1 MDPLRILLVDDHAL
15 FRKGLAGLISGRED
29 MVVVA
34 EAGNGVEAI
43 EKARETMPDL
53 ILMDIVMPGSDGLE
67 ATRVIKEELPLV
79 RIVMLTASDEDVN
92 LFAALKNGADG
103 YLLKILEPAQ
113 LFAMIDGIRRGESP
127 ISGSLASRI
136 LNEFRRPERDQSQVT
151 DYVERLTPRDND
163 VLELIVQ
170 GLSNKEIA
178 DQLNITENTVKLHLR
193 NILEKL
199 HLQNRIQVAVYA
211 VRRGLVSD
219 DPDSLHPNG

>member
-15 FRKGLAGLISGRED
+15 FRKGLAGLISSRPD
-29 MVVVA
+29 MTVVA
-34 EAGNGVEAI
+34 EAGNGREAI
-43 EKARETMPDL
+43 ERAREAMPDL
-53 ILMDIVMPGSDGLE
+53 ILMDIVMPEVDGLE
-67 ATRVIKEELPLV
+67 ATRVIKQELPLV

-103 YLLKILEPAQ
+103 YLLKILEPPQ

-136 LNEFRRPERDQSQVT
+136 LNEFRRPEREAQPSA
-151 DYVERLTPRDND
+151 DYVERLTPRDNE

-178 DQLNITENTVKLHLR
+178 ERLNITENTVKLHLR

-219 DPDSLHPNG
+219 SSEPPYPNG